1 MRKALILTSF
11 VALVLV
17 AVGCGGGGSS
27 SSAHL
32 SASEFQSKANAICSE
47 HKVNTQHMTSAHDWD
62 AALKATNDTFARLKG
77 LDPPPSMEAKYQ
89 AYLNSLEAGISVLT
103 KLVKAADNNQF
114 AQAAKLAP
122 QAAVHIR
129 QSEAAARAA
138 GLHVCAEV

>member
-1 MRKALILTSF
+1 M
-11 VALVLV
+11 
-17 AVGCGGGGSS
+17 AVTGT
-27 SSAHL
+27 L
-32 SASEFQSKANAICSE
+32 
-47 HKVNTQHMTSAHDWD
+47 D
-62 AALKATNDTFARLKG
+62 APA
-77 LDPPPSMEAKYQ
+77 SMEAKYQ